1 MVSIGVRVLGKVE
14 MTQRWQC
21 QVSWHRFNNVFSAFC
36 PGESKTKQNKS
47 VHFGAWR
54 RLKKFEWKISDGRC
68 LKHVS
73 LQMRG
78 RHVCLMH
85 FTNFCLSPLAWLFFS
100 STFKKLPDTSSL
112 PPGFCLVELFLVHC
126 DNIWTWGISLLREHR
141 VPLLSLQGCCLPGMV
156 SVRWVDS
163 ILSCICQPLSP
174 TSLHVGSTEALS
186 WYCRVHNAAVL
197 ILPAAV
203 TEKRVGAG
211 PGACSELL
219 PTPSSPGTFVFS
231 LGAAGWSWIFKGQ
244 ACLSTLWWMRELCP
258 EPFLGGQHWT
268 WAVAESQL
276 HNQVP

>member
-1 MVSIGVRVLGKVE
+1 MSSPPFVLVKAKLNQTKVFILVLEGDSRNLSGKLVTGDAWS
-14 MTQRWQC
+14 MYGCRWRDIMCVWCTLQTFALAP
-21 QVSWHRFNNVFSAFC
+21 WH
-36 PGESKTKQNKS
+36 
-47 VHFGAWR
+47 
-54 RLKKFEWKISDGRC
+54 D
-68 LKHVS
+68 
-73 LQMRG
+73 
-78 RHVCLMH
+78 
-85 FTNFCLSPLAWLFFS
+85 FFS

-112 PPGFCLVELFLVHC
+112 PPGLCLVELFLVHW
-126 DNIWTWGISLLREHR
+126 DNIWTWRISLLREHR

-211 PGACSELL
+211 PGACTELL

-231 LGAAGWSWIFKGQ
+231 LEAAGWSWIFKGQ
-244 ACLSTLWWMRELCP
+244 ACLSTLWWMRELCLG
-258 EPFLGGQHWT
+258 PFLGGQHWT

>member
-1 MVSIGVRVLGKVE
+1 MVSIGIRVLGKVE

-36 PGESKTKQNKS
+36 PGESKTKPNKS

-54 RLKKFEWKISDGRC
+54 RLKKFEWKISDRRC
-68 LKHVS
+68 LKHVW
-73 LQMRG
+73 LQMKG
-78 RHVCLMH
+78 HHVCLMH
-85 FTNFCLSPLAWLFFS
+85 FTNFCLSPLAWLFLLDIQEATRYQLSASWTLPGGAVLGALGQHLDLENFPFKGTQGS
-100 STFKKLPDTSSL
+100 SVVPSGLL
-112 PPGFCLVELFLVHC
+112 PPC
-126 DNIWTWGISLLREHR
+126 
-141 VPLLSLQGCCLPGMV
+141 MV

-231 LGAAGWSWIFKGQ
+231 LEAAGWSWIFKGQ
-244 ACLSTLWWMRELCP
+244 ACLSTLWWMRELCL